1 MYRVIAFAFLLLIAA
16 AAGGEA
22 RADARFCHAVTDLS
36 AASPGA
42 FDCSAEPADYRQR
55 SLWLK
60 IEAPADSRIVYVHQ
74 TRFERLTAV
83 FLYADGRSA
92 SQTVR
97 RGNYGTHWRIGGQIA
112 FEPPMLAAPV
122 KTVLLRFDGLA
133 SHELLRIRLP
143 DPDEANAQA
152 AVLPVIVGSA
162 ITLLALGALYTLSV
176 GVALRRVYLL
186 WHGLWAVTMV
196 AWGLLWSQLALI
208 VAPDLAGWS
217 SQICTFL
224 ACLAVTLA
232 TVSGV
237 MALGKDMGPRALRI
251 GTLALGLFIMPF
263 GILVSLETG
272 PALGWQVVVLGALTL
287 SVLALVT
294 LSLVNACRAGN
305 ADAKALAWAWALPM
319 ATLALVQVVNVDD
332 WLYGGGSQVVMLVA
346 AALQTVWLSIAVTLR
361 IAHLREERD
370 RARAAEARMS
380 ELASRDA
387 LTGLLNRRGFVDRA
401 EFMIEGRA
409 APGEHFGLLLI
420 DVDHFKRVNDSYGHE
435 AGDAV
440 LCRIA
445 RRLERWEG
453 PLCVAGRIGGE
464 EFVLGVTGLTPI
476 GIRQFAESVRRGIA
490 DLQHPEL
497 RTGHAVTVSIG
508 VASADHALSFQRL
521 YGWADQELY
530 KAKANGRNRVIFRG
544 SDRNAQAVAG

>member
-1 MYRVIAFAFLLLIAA
+1 MYRVFAFAFLLFIAA
-16 AAGGEA
+16 LAGDEA
-22 RADARFCHAVTDLS
+22 RADTGYCHAVTDLS
-36 AASPGA
+36 AAKPGA
-42 FDCSAEPADYRQR
+42 FQCSGKPAGYEQR
-55 SLWLK
+55 SLWLQ
-60 IEAPADSRIVYVHQ
+60 IEMPSDSHIVYVHQ
-74 TRFERLTAV
+74 TRFERLTAL
-83 FLYADGRSA
+83 FLYADGRTA
-92 SQTVR
+92 WQTVR
-97 RGNYGTHWRIGGQIA
+97 RGNYGAHWRIGGQIA

-122 KTVLLRFDGLA
+122 KSVILRFDGLA

-143 DPDEANAQA
+143 NDDQANAQA
-152 AVLPVIVGSA
+152 AILPVAVGSA
-162 ITLLALGALYTLSV
+162 VTLLAIGALYTLSV
-176 GVALRRVYLL
+176 GVALRREFLL

-196 AWGLLWSQLALI
+196 AWGLLWSQLGLV
-208 VAPDLAGWS
+208 VAPGLAGWS

-237 MALGKDMGPRALRI
+237 KALGKDMGPRAFRI
-251 GTLALGLFIMPF
+251 VTLALGLLVMPF
-263 GILVSLETG
+263 GIMVSLETG
-272 PALGWQVVVLGALTL
+272 AALDWQRTALGVLTL
-287 SVLALVT
+287 SVLALVAV
-294 LSLVNACRAGN
+294 SLVNACRAGN

-319 ATLALVQVVNVDD
+319 VTLALTQVVDMDD
-332 WLYGGGSQVVMLVA
+332 WLYGGGSQVVMLLA
-346 AALQTVWLSIAVTLR
+346 AALQTVWLSVAVTVG
-361 IAHLREERD
+361 IAHLRIERD
-370 RARAAEARMS
+370 RAREAEARLS

-409 APGEHFGLLLI
+409 SPNEHFGLLLI
-420 DVDHFKRVNDSYGHE
+420 DVDHFKRVNDTYGHE

-440 LCRIA
+440 LCRLA

-476 GIRQFAESVRRGIA
+476 GIRQFAESVRRGVA

-497 RTGHAVTVSIG
+497 RPGQAVTVSIG
-508 VASADHALSFQRL
+508 VASADRALSFQRL

-530 KAKANGRNRVIFRG
+530 RAKASGRNRVVFG
-544 SDRNAQAVAG
+544 GNDRNAQAIAS